1 MRGMPGRT
9 FVGDGGFP
17 FNWNKNREESCWF
30 IPGLDL
36 PETYYTRDVRPASG
50 NLLFMV
56 RYKDP

>member
-1 MRGMPGRT
+1 MRGMLGRT

-17 FNWNKNREESCWF
+17 FNWNKKRGVLLVL
-30 IPGLDL
+30 PGLDL
-36 PETYYTRDVRPASG
+36 SETCYTRDVRPASG